1 MLHTLPVEAIS
12 MTLNDSFKI
21 LGFVAV
27 TMGLSGCGK
36 PGYCTDVD
44 EYAKKMKIERS
55 VAEKHINLLSIG
67 TSRNSGICRDE
78 ISRTDF
84 RNRVTRPTQQ
94 AGSGFFW
101 TIQSRV

>member
-55 VAEKHINLLSIG
+55 EAA
-67 TSRNSGICRDE
+67 
-78 ISRTDF
+78 
-84 RNRVTRPTQQ
+84 NRLKG
-94 AGSGFFW
+94 AGGFVCKGGGNVG
-101 TIQSRV
+101 R

>member
-1 MLHTLPVEAIS
+1 MTINKGFTYGLLAIVITLIL
-12 MTLNDSFKI
+12 LNIF
-21 LGFVAV
+21 
-27 TMGLSGCGK
+27 GK
-36 PGYCTDVD
+36 PEHCTNID

-78 ISRTDF
+78 ISRTDL
-84 RNRVTRPTQQ
+84 RNRVTRPTHQ